1 MCTVEAVCS
10 CMLFK
15 CCVFIV
21 FLLCCSF
28 LPTNMEFLSH
38 SSFRPFWE
46 RWTVIIVLKHHVT
59 VEFWLLN
66 WSICGY
72 DCYSSG
78 KRSGE
83 RNFAGSILWK
93 PLTPPGFCGFSN
105 GSLGNICRFIPA
117 AELANAYKQY
127 PKHLITRVKKCIR
140 KCKTWEHY
148 WQKHV
153 ADPCLS
159 GFVTLDI
166 SIAIWWTCS
175 EPEGLLCLQIFK
187 LLLFFPV
194 STCISCKSCVTV

>member
-1 MCTVEAVCS
+1 MTYSGHSFGIHFFLRWLTAWVWTFFVSSGTCYRLITLQLQASAFSFSGMCTVEAVCS

-46 RWTVIIVLKHHVT
+46 RWTVTIVLKHHVT
-59 VEFWLLN
+59 VEVWLLN

-83 RNFAGSILWK
+83 RNFAGSMLWK
-93 PLTPPGFCGFSN
+93 PLTPHGFCGFSN

-117 AELANAYKQY
+117 AELANAYK
-127 PKHLITRVKKCIR
+127 
-140 KCKTWEHY
+140 HY
-148 WQKHV
+148 QKQ
-153 ADPCLS
+153 LS
-159 GFVTLDI
+159 Q
-166 SIAIWWTCS
+166 
-175 EPEGLLCLQIFK
+175 GLENA
-187 LLLFFPV
+187 
-194 STCISCKSCVTV
+194 